1 METPPSEFCPI
12 SGDWGELG
20 LPNLAR
26 TPLIKCYLMLQ
37 NARVTALIAC
47 LLKDNQQGGKIT
59 PTQIGINLPKKCF
72 DILIE
77 FILPGSNQYTFYDI
91 IYNTTAWLTNNCNTH
106 IVQYPE
112 K

>member
-1 METPPSEFCPI
+1 
-12 SGDWGELG
+12 
-20 LPNLAR
+20 
-26 TPLIKCYLMLQ
+26 MLQ